1 MSQQNNGVADAAQ
14 QNQQVVQ
21 QKKGFKEQTVDVVLS
36 RVREFQDAGMIRL
49 PADYSPENA
58 LKSAWLILQGVKD
71 SNKKPVLEVC
81 TSDSIA
87 NSLFD
92 MVVKGLNPVKKQCYF
107 IAYGNTLSCDES
119 YLGTIAIAKREADVK
134 DVVPNCIYEGDNFK
148 YAIDT
153 KTGRKTIIEHEQDI
167 DNLVPEKLKGAY
179 AIVEFN
185 DGTFKTEIMTMAMIR
200 KAWLQGA
207 AKGNSPAHN
216 NFPDQMAMKTVI
228 SRAVKID
235 IGSSDDSHLRL
246 DDVAEGVKEVVREK
260 ANKTEIG
267 FNEPPAQPANIVA
280 STIKKPVQSEPE
292 PQQQTEE
299 EGPGY

>member
-1 MSQQNNGVADAAQ
+1 MSQQNYGAAETQ

-21 QKKGFKEQTVDVVLS
+21 QKKFQEQTVDTVLS
-36 RVREFQDAGMIRL
+36 RVKEFQSAGMIRL

-71 SNKKPVLEVC
+71 TNKRPVLEVC
-81 TSDSIA
+81 TRDSIA

-119 YLGTIAIAKREADVK
+119 YLGTIAIAKREAEVK
-134 DVVPNCIYEGDNFK
+134 DVIANCIYEGDTFK
-148 YAIDT
+148 YSIDSR
-153 KTGRKTIIEHEQDI
+153 TGRKTIIEHLQEF
-167 DNLVPEKLKGAY
+167 DNINTEKLKGAY

-200 KAWLQGA
+200 KAWGQGA
-207 AKGNSPAHN
+207 AKGNSPAHV
-216 NFPDQMAMKTVI
+216 NFPDQMAIKSVI

-235 IGSSDDSHLRL
+235 IGSSDDSHLP
-246 DDVAEGVKEVVREK
+246 DSVAEGVKTEVRDK

-267 FNEPPAQPANIVA
+267 FNDSPQPAKVVS
-280 STIKKPVQSEPE
+280 STIKEPVQAEPE
-292 PQQQTEE
+292 PQPQIEE

>member
-1 MSQQNNGVADAAQ
+1 MSTQNNSAPAAQ
-14 QNQQVVQ
+14 QDQQVVTT
-21 QKKGFKEQTVDVVLS
+21 QKRFQEQTVDLVLS
-36 RVREFQDAGMIRL
+36 KVKEFQSAGMIRL

-81 TSDSIA
+81 SRDSIA

-107 IAYGNTLSCDES
+107 IAYGATLSCDES
-119 YLGTIAIAKREADVK
+119 YLGTIAIAKREAEVK
-134 DVVPNCIYEGDNFK
+134 DVVPNCIYEGDVFE
-148 YAIDT
+148 YEISAM
-153 KTGRKTIIEHEQDI
+153 TGRKTIIEHKQKFENL
-167 DNLVPEKLKGAY
+167 DNEKLKGAY

-185 DGTFKTEIMTMAMIR
+185 DGTFKTEIMTMAMVR

-235 IGSSDDSHLRL
+235 IGSSDDSHLPINEQIV
-246 DDVAEGVKEVVREK
+246 DSVKAVVAEK
-260 ANKTEIG
+260 ANRTEIG
-267 FNEPPAQPANIVA
+267 FNEPPAQAAAVVGTTLKEDN
-280 STIKKPVQSEPE
+280 QPE
-292 PQQQTEE
+292 PIQNE